1 MVDRWSTWTSDV
13 YQCVYFAVLL
23 VTDVLIF
30 GLEAVGELGEAA
42 FRLVL
47 SIKGWPPKLIA
58 KIAPR
63 KAEVREPNAIDGRRC
78 RRIRL
83 SREYRIP

>member
-47 SIKGWPPKLIA
+47 SIKGWPPKPIA
-58 KIAPR
+58 KIA
-63 KAEVREPNAIDGRRC
+63 ARRPSGSSHA
-78 RRIRL
+78 L
-83 SREYRIP
+83 VHLVNVAGG